1 MEYTFLTWADVHH
14 DELGAKCVT
23 LNDTIKVE
31 RDLFQRARDIKCDFT
46 LFPGD
51 RYLKREP
58 RDEVKVMADRVMYD
72 FVHKGSI
79 PHYHLIGNHDWTD
92 NTRRWHTAES
102 LKWMNNVIIMDEAKT
117 YGQDN
122 VRIHALPADFEFDMS
137 KYEVDPD
144 CLNLFVFHDTV
155 RGSWMNEE
163 GTMKFDSGIELSA
176 IDLPQWDFVIAG
188 DIHIRQK
195 FKLKNTHGGYLGSVV
210 QRTRI
215 DSNKSRGWTEMK
227 AVKEP
232 NRWSFQVNFVPTKN
246 LFTRIQY
253 GVDDKST
260 FEGLT
265 FDASLFED
273 QFVEVKLSGDK
284 INVDRIA
291 DDPGWKK
298 LEKKLKPRKI
308 EKLRAY
314 ETQQSN
320 VVVDL
325 TSSNGV
331 MDDLSLYLESG
342 FASLGALKSEVVT
355 EAVNQLKNQEA

>member
-1 MEYTFLTWADVHH
+1 
-14 DELGAKCVT
+14 
-23 LNDTIKVE
+23 
-31 RDLFQRARDIKCDFT
+31 
-46 LFPGD
+46 
-51 RYLKREP
+51 
-58 RDEVKVMADRVMYD
+58 
-72 FVHKGSI
+72 
-79 PHYHLIGNHDWTD
+79 
-92 NTRRWHTAES
+92 
-102 LKWMNNVIIMDEAKT
+102 
-117 YGQDN
+117 
-122 VRIHALPADFEFDMS
+122 
-137 KYEVDPD
+137 
-144 CLNLFVFHDTV
+144 
-155 RGSWMNEE
+155 
-163 GTMKFDSGIELSA
+163 
-176 IDLPQWDFVIAG
+176 
-188 DIHIRQK
+188 
-195 FKLKNTHGGYLGSVV
+195 
-210 QRTRI
+210 
-215 DSNKSRGWTEMK
+215 MK

-253 GVDDKST
+253 GVGDKST

-265 FDASLFED
+265 FEASLFED
-273 QFVEVKLSGDK
+273 QFVEVKISGDK